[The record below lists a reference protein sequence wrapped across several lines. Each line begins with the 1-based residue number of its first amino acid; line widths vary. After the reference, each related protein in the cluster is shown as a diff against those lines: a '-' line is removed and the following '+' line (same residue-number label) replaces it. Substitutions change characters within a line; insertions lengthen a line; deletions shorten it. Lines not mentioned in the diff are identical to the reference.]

1 LTGNETAQDLDL
13 GFEEQRRQ
21 PLELVGGKRTAM
33 ITRALGFSQE
43 AAGFQV
49 SVPIKEELYRRAS
62 AGKQYERE
70 WGQKALL
77 DFYGAKWQVK
87 VQRHAGFAFHGGV
100 GYSVSN
106 AYRPLRASKGGP
118 LMPTIGSTPVFT
130 SDEASAR
137 LQHAVHAKA
146 VNFHAMYS
154 SVMGGIIT
162 DPAFMVLP
170 LDDHMVHRGH
180 AVFDTAMIVNGKLY
194 QLDAHLERLL
204 RSAEMARL
212 PLPHTPDQLRQ
223 IIIDTAAASRQRD
236 ASVRY
241 WLSAGP
247 GGFGLAPGEC
257 VSSSFYVMI
266 FRAQPEPERS
276 YTEGVKVVT
285 STVPI
290 KPPFFARVK
299 STNYLPNALV
309 IMEAKDHGA
318 DNGIFIDHRGMVG
331 ESSNMNVACVTHD
344 RVLWHPAFD
353 AILTG
358 ITVQRVLQLAQRLVE
373 QGDLRAIKVAEL
385 PVAEARTAAEM
396 LMLGSSIKV
405 APVVQWDGHPI
416 GDGKPGPITKKLL
429 DLWQADTLDADQ
441 LLPVPYPTV

>member
-1 LTGNETAQDLDL
+1 MSM
-13 GFEEQRRQ
+13 
-21 PLELVGGKRTAM
+21 V
-33 ITRALGFSQE
+33 
-43 AAGFQV
+43 
-49 SVPIKEELYRRAS
+49 
-62 AGKQYERE
+62 
-70 WGQKALL
+70 
-77 DFYGAKWQVK
+77 
-87 VQRHAGFAFHGGV
+87 
-100 GYSVSN
+100 
-106 AYRPLRASKGGP
+106 
-118 LMPTIGSTPVFT
+118 GSTPVFT
-130 SDEASAR
+130 TAEASVR

-154 SVMGGIIT
+154 SVLGGIVT

-212 PLPHTPDQLRQ
+212 QLPHTPEQLRQ

-257 VSSSFYVMI
+257 VHGSFYVMI

-309 IMEAKDHGA
+309 IMEAKDYGA

-344 RVLWHPAFD
+344 RVLWHPTFD

-358 ITVQRVLQLAQRLVE
+358 VTVQRVLQLAQRLVE
-373 QGDLRAIKVAEL
+373 QGDLRAIKVADL
-385 PVAEARTAAEM
+385 PVAEARAAAEM

-405 APVVQWDGHPI
+405 APVVQWDGQPI
-416 GDGKPGPITKKLL
+416 GDGRPGPIAKKLF
-429 DLWQADTLDADQ
+429 DLWQADTLDSDQ
-441 LLPVPYPTV
+441 LLPVPYPAA